1 VALIQDKFAQKE
13 HFAAAGVPLPRFAA
27 LRDRVRSPRMWGT
40 VADQAGLLLNT
51 HAERA
56 RGAEVEAAKGLLGVL
71 KGYAAE

>member
-1 VALIQDKFAQKE
+1 
-13 HFAAAGVPLPRFAA
+13 
-27 LRDRVRSPRMWGT
+27 MWGT